1 MQPTAIQF
9 QEGWVILVEII
20 AMDARPSPQNTAAA
34 EQNATSFKA
43 LLAAFENQF
52 SDRLFPE
59 TPANLYDAIEY
70 ALSNGGKRIRP
81 VLCLMGNALVGP
93 LQLDTFLA
101 ANAVELYHNFTLVHD
116 DIMDRAPLRRGRST
130 IHVKYNTNTAIL
142 AGDTLLL
149 YAYEY
154 LNCMQGRCKQKVTA
168 VFTEAALGVCEGQ
181 QMDLDMEALPLTAV
195 SYPDY
200 LQMITMKTSVLV
212 AASLQ
217 MGGIIGG
224 ACNEDQEHLYAF
236 GKNVGIAFQ
245 IQDDYLDCFGD
256 PEKFGKQTGGDIIA
270 NKKTFLLLK
279 AHEFGTPE
287 QRAYLQELLSANDEQ
302 KVPRMLQ
309 LYKDCKVDQWA
320 ITEKERFQQIALQH
334 LEDMSVATEN
344 KQPLLDLADQLL
356 NRGY

>member
-1 MQPTAIQF
+1 
-9 QEGWVILVEII
+9 
-20 AMDARPSPQNTAAA
+20 MDAHPSPQNTAAG
-34 EQNATSFKA
+34 EQFPASFKD
-43 LLAAFENQF
+43 LLAAFEQQF

-59 TPANLYDAIEY
+59 SPATLYDAIDY
-70 ALSNGGKRIRP
+70 TLSNGGKRIRP
-81 VLCLMGNALVGP
+81 VLCLMGNALISP
-93 LQLDTFLA
+93 LQLDSFLA

-116 DIMDRAPLRRGRST
+116 DIMDRAPLRRGRPT
-130 IHVKYNTNTAIL
+130 IHMKYNTNTAIL

-154 LNCMQGRCKQKVTA
+154 LNCIQGRYKQKVMA

-181 QMDLDMEALPLTAV
+181 QMDLDLENMPLTAV

-200 LQMITMKTSVLV
+200 LKMVTLKTSVLV

-217 MGGIIGG
+217 MGGMIGG
-224 ACNEDQEHLYAF
+224 ACSEDQEHLYAF
-236 GKNVGIAFQ
+236 GKHVGIAFQ

-256 PEKFGKQTGGDIIA
+256 PEKFGKQLGGDIIT

-279 AHEFGTPE
+279 ACEFASPV
-287 QRAYLQELLSANDEQ
+287 QQAYLEELLSFSGDE

-309 LYKDCKVDQWA
+309 LYRDCKVDEWA
-320 ITEKERFQQIALQH
+320 LQEKERFTQIALQH
-334 LEDMSVATEN
+334 LEDMTVAAEH
-344 KQPLLDLADQLL
+344 KRPLLELADQLL

>member
-1 MQPTAIQF
+1 
-9 QEGWVILVEII
+9 
-20 AMDARPSPQNTAAA
+20 MDAHPSPQNTTAG
-34 EQNATSFKA
+34 EQHASSFKD
-43 LLAAFENQF
+43 LLAAFEQQF

-59 TPANLYDAIEY
+59 TPATLYDAIDY

-81 VLCLMGNALVGP
+81 VLCLMGNALIGP

-116 DIMDRAPLRRGRST
+116 DIMDRAPLRRGRPT
-130 IHVKYNTNTAIL
+130 IHMKYNTNTAIL
-142 AGDTLLL
+142 AGDTLML
-149 YAYEY
+149 YAFEY
-154 LNCMQGRCKQKVTA
+154 LNCMQGRYKQKVTA

-181 QMDLDMEALPLTAV
+181 QMDLDLESMPLTAV

-200 LQMITMKTSVLV
+200 LNMITLKTSVLV

-217 MGGIIGG
+217 IGGIIGG

-256 PEKFGKQTGGDIIA
+256 PDKFGKQVGGDIMA

-279 AHEFGTPE
+279 AHEFGTPV
-287 QRAYLQELLSANDEQ
+287 QKAYLEELLSFTGEE

-309 LYKDCKVDQWA
+309 LYRDCKVDEWA
-320 ITEKERFQQIALQH
+320 LREKERFQQIALQH
-334 LEDMSVATEN
+334 LEDMTVPAEG
-344 KQPLLDLADQLL
+344 KRPLLELADQLL
-356 NRGY
+356 IRGY

>member
-1 MQPTAIQF
+1 
-9 QEGWVILVEII
+9 
-20 AMDARPSPQNTAAA
+20 MDAHPSPQNTAST
-34 EQNATSFKA
+34 EQQATSFND
-43 LLAAFENQF
+43 LLAAFEQQF

-59 TPANLYDAIEY
+59 SPATLYDAVEY

-81 VLCLMGNALVGP
+81 VLCLMGNALMAP

-116 DIMDRAPLRRGRST
+116 DIMDRAPLRRGRPT
-130 IHVKYNTNTAIL
+130 IHMKYNTNTAIL

-149 YAYEY
+149 YAFEY
-154 LNCMQGRCKQKVTA
+154 LNCMQGRYKQKVTA
-168 VFTEAALGVCEGQ
+168 VFNDAALGVCEGQ
-181 QMDLDMEALPLTAV
+181 QMDLDMEAMPLTAV
-195 SYPDY
+195 SYADY
-200 LQMITMKTSVLV
+200 LNMITLKTSVLV

-224 ACNEDQEHLYAF
+224 ACNEDQEHLYTF

-256 PEKFGKQTGGDIIA
+256 PEKFGKQVGGDILT

-279 AHEFGTPE
+279 AHEFATPV
-287 QRAYLQELLSANDEQ
+287 QRAYLEELLALTDED

-309 LYKDCKVDQWA
+309 LYKDCKVDKWA
-320 ITEKERFQQIALQH
+320 IQEKERFQQIALQH
-334 LEDMSVATEN
+334 LEDLSVPAEN
-344 KQPLLDLADQLL
+344 KKPLLELADQLL
-356 NRGY
+356 IRGY